1 MSSAGLVSIVP
12 VLEESMTF
20 LPPAHSQESILLFV
34 AMPGSKVPIRVLE
47 SDSIE
52 SVKVRIQSC
61 KGISRRNQKL
71 VCGGKELARS
81 KSLVRDY
88 GLSDGNVV
96 HLLLRLKDLQVIK
109 VRTCCGKEFEFQVEK
124 CRDVGYV
131 KRQIAER
138 ESELIEDHEVLLNG
152 KPIED
157 QRLINDISKDDTDA
171 VIHLFVR
178 KSAKI
183 RGSPV
188 GKNFELSIVAPQ
200 QNDVVSERKA
210 NHYVPRKAPER
221 VSVLEPVIINP
232 KTELPLEINQMI
244 DSTRKGLEQG
254 SYPIRSVEGTGGA
267 YFMLDPSGTKYLS
280 VFKPADEEP
289 LAENNP
295 RGLPLS
301 EDGEGLKKGTRVGE
315 GALRECAVFLLDHP
329 KSGNRSFSG
338 EIRGFAGV
346 PPTVYV
352 KCLHEGFNHPGGVS
366 VKTGSLQMFM
376 ENNGS
381 CEDMGP
387 GAFPVEEVQKIAVLD
402 MRMANADRHAGNI
415 LVSKGEDGQTVLIPI
430 DHGYCLPYSF
440 QDCTF
445 DWLYWPQACQP
456 FGMDTLEYIR
466 SMDAEKDIAL
476 LKFYGWELPN
486 ECARVLRIS
495 TMLLKKGAEK
505 GLTPF
510 DIGNMMC
517 RETLRKISVIE
528 EIVEEALDSVLPGS
542 SEGTFLDCVSSI
554 VDRHLEE
561 YK

>member
-12 VLEESMTF
+12 VLEDSMTF
-20 LPPAHSQESILLFV
+20 LPPEHSQESILLFV

-61 KGISRRNQKL
+61 KGIFRRNQKL

-109 VRTCCGKEFEFQVEK
+109 VRTCCGNEFEFQVEK

-188 GKNFELSIVAPQ
+188 GKNFELSIVVPQ

-210 NHYVPRKAPER
+210 DHYVPRKAPER

-232 KTELPLEINQMI
+232 KTELPLEISQMI

-254 SYPIRSVEGTGGA
+254 NYPIRSVEGTGGA

-366 VKTGSLQMFM
+366 IKTGSLQMFM

-387 GAFPVEEVQKIAVLD
+387 GAFPVEEVHKIAVLD

-445 DWLYWPQACQP
+445 DWLYWPQARQP

-517 RETLRKISVIE
+517 RETVRKISVIE
-528 EIVEEALDSVLPGS
+528 EIVEVALDSVLPGS